1 MEGGGGGGAI
11 SISPPLSLNDM
22 AAVSSFLPNTIATKL
37 PFARIKKRK
46 EKQGFV

>member
-1 MEGGGGGGAI
+1 MEGGGGGL
-11 SISPPLSLNDM
+11 SPSLPPLSLNDM